1 MLCPLGFEGFRL
13 GIMGPC
19 AREPEMESSDDRATW
34 RSCGCC
40 TRAAS
45 TRMTATTIAAPRCT
59 SRPPVQNRK
68 LRWFSRCGPFTRIGH
83 IAGGGRPLL
92 REGGPI
98 SYEARPFEFEL
109 RGDRPLA
116 VGLHL
121 YGEGL
126 FVTTNQSLITKAPPR
141 TGFRSRRV
149 GLAY

>member
-1 MLCPLGFEGFRL
+1 M
-13 GIMGPC
+13 
-19 AREPEMESSDDRATW
+19 
-34 RSCGCC
+34 
-40 TRAAS
+40 
-45 TRMTATTIAAPRCT
+45 
-59 SRPPVQNRK
+59 
-68 LRWFSRCGPFTRIGH
+68 
-83 IAGGGRPLL
+83 

-149 GLAY
+149 GLAYQVSDWLTRVALAAVSDSPRR